1 MTEVLGCNSVRRG
14 PQIESVFQDPP
25 LSRPV
30 VDSDREL
37 NIQTEMS
44 SFARPPSR
52 PPPPNLDML
61 ITSTLK
67 HSKPL
72 LTSASVGAGG
82 AQHLIFLLVDTND
95 PALSGF

>member
-44 SFARPPSR
+44 SFARPLA

-61 ITSTLK
+61 ITST
-67 HSKPL
+67 